1 MAQGTDCETQGEISG
16 IENTQSND
24 VEKQNGEQRKMLSP
38 GNGKEEPEKRTEGE
52 PSEVQ
57 ADMPM
62 PIDVSRSRSPAV
74 KAPDSIE
81 PVSPTPSDG
90 LRRASSKIAN
100 LRAAFERQ
108 NSASRL
114 PVSPRPRSPASK
126 SPDASK
132 RRFDRSPARGQDV
145 ESIKMR
151 EQHEAEIARLKHRLD
166 KEAELRQAFEDKCT
180 ALEEETEDLQARLSE
195 KDGQW
200 RKEVDRRSKD
210 LVREK
215 ERASGELKSIQ
226 RQLYE
231 LKKSIAAAT
240 SQQSQTADSTFA
252 QEMQHLYHELQNWV
266 VNNFRR
272 VKLDKSP
279 EEMCARLEA
288 VAETK
293 HLAHLKRIFENFDPA
308 MKLSALQA
316 VTAHYLMEIFEEPLL
331 FGMPVDE
338 AWRHHVKGAA
348 ETLPS
353 ILSPAALNKWRA
365 VTLDAIKQST
375 KIKASVESASQ
386 SMSEMI
392 CITLN
397 TLTEAEEAKAKA
409 TSLNAIIKRTI
420 SLAHLFRVQRAQ
432 YEFILPLPG
441 TAYSSDAMED
451 SSLEGEDPVA
461 ATIRCATFPAVWK
474 RGDENGDNTEIS
486 NVVIKAKVLCKS

>member
-1 MAQGTDCETQGEISG
+1 MAQGTNPETQGEISG
-16 IENTQSND
+16 IENAHQFD
-24 VEKQNGEQRKMLSP
+24 DFEEQNGEQRKMLSSE
-38 GNGKEEPEKRTEGE
+38 NGTEEPGKRTEGE

-57 ADMPM
+57 VEIPM
-62 PIDVSRSRSPAV
+62 TIDVSRSRSPAV
-74 KAPDSIE
+74 RAPSTE
-81 PVSPTPSDG
+81 PASPAPSDG

-108 NSASRL
+108 NSASSL
-114 PVSPRPRSPASK
+114 PVSPGPRSPASK
-126 SPDASK
+126 GPDASK

-145 ESIKMR
+145 ESSKMR
-151 EQHEAEIARLKHRLD
+151 EQQEAEIARLRHRLD
-166 KEAELRQAFEDKCT
+166 EEAELRQAFEDKCT
-180 ALEEETEDLQARLSE
+180 ALEEETEELRVRLSE
-195 KDGQW
+195 KDAQW
-200 RKEVDRRSKD
+200 RKEVERRSKE

-215 ERASGELKSIQ
+215 ERASGELTSIQ

-240 SQQSQTADSTFA
+240 RQQSQTADSTFA
-252 QEMQHLYHELQNWV
+252 QEMQHLYHEIQNWV

-288 VAETK
+288 VAEPK
-293 HLAHLKRIFENFDPA
+293 HLEHLKPIFENFDPA
-308 MKLSALQA
+308 TKLSALQA
-316 VTAHYLMEIFEEPLL
+316 VTAYYLMEIFEEPLL
-331 FGMPVDE
+331 FGMPLDE
-338 AWRHHVKGAA
+338 AWRRNVKGAA

-375 KIKASVESASQ
+375 KIKASVDSASQ

-397 TLTEAEEAKAKA
+397 ALTEVEEGKAKVA
-409 TSLNAIIKRTI
+409 SLNAIIRRTI

-432 YEFILPLPG
+432 YDFILPPPG
-441 TAYSSDAMED
+441 TAYSADAMED

-461 ATIRCATFPAVWK
+461 TTIRCATFPAVWK
-474 RGDENGDNTEIS
+474 RGDENGDNPELS
-486 NVVIKAKVLCKS
+486 NVVLKANVLCNP